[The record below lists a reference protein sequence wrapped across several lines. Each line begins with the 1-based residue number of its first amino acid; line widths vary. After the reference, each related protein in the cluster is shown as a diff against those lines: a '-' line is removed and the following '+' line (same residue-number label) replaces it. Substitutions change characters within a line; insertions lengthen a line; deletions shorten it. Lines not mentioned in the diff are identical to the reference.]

1 MLMNNKTE
9 LTQRDIMVDWVAQ
22 NHKELVTQRVMF
34 EKSIERFGNKHT
46 ADNEQYMIEE
56 LNKWLNQ

>member
-1 MLMNNKTE
+1 
-9 LTQRDIMVDWVAQ
+9 MVDWVAQ
-22 NHKELVTQRVMF
+22 HHKELATQRVMF